1 MLWTIIFIFIVGYLA
16 IVLEHPLQINKT
28 AFALLTG
35 ILCWTIM
42 AVMEPEAWMFNL
54 PQYLEFAAHFQDP
67 QHEGFLGFV
76 AHQLGHHLAEIS
88 QILFFLLGAM
98 TIVELV
104 DAHHG
109 FRIVTDRITTQN
121 PRVLL
126 WVIAIL
132 TFFLSAILDN
142 LTTSIV
148 LVSVLRKIIKD
159 QELRKF
165 FAGVVIIAA
174 NAGGAWSP
182 IGDVTTTMLWIGGQI
197 TTPGVIKNVFV
208 PSVINMIVPLAV
220 ITFMIKDKLIG
231 DNTPP
236 VEDKI
241 KGREIIFFSGIVGLV
256 SVPIFKTYTH
266 LPPYMGMLLALGTIW
281 LISEIVHKRTD
292 HQERHKYT
300 AAHALSRIDTSSV
313 LFFLGILLAVSSLQT
328 LGILTQA
335 AGWLTD
341 SVGDMGVIA
350 LLIGAASAVIDNVP
364 VVAASM
370 GMYTLTDFPA
380 DHEFWHFLTY
390 ASGTG
395 GSMLIIGSAAGVA
408 VMGME
413 KIDFIWYL
421 KKISWLALLGYVAGA
436 LWFFIV

>member
-1 MLWTIIFIFIVGYLA
+1 MLWSIIFIFIVGYLA

-35 ILCWTIM
+35 ILCWAAM
-42 AVMEPEAWMFNL
+42 AVMTPEPWMFEL
-54 PQYLEFAAHFQDP
+54 PQYKVFIERHQDN
-67 QHEGFLGFV
+67 QHIGFIGFV
-76 AHQLGHHLAEIS
+76 SYYLEHHLGEIS

-126 WVIAIL
+126 WIIAIL

-159 QELRKF
+159 PDLRKF

-174 NAGGAWSP
+174 NSGGAWSP

-197 TTPGVIKNVFV
+197 TTPAVIKSVFI
-208 PSVINMIVPLAV
+208 PSVISMVVPLIF
-220 ITFMIKDKLIG
+220 ITFMIKDKLMG

-236 VEDKI
+236 EQDKI
-241 KGREIIFFSGIVGLV
+241 KGREIIFFSGIMGLL
-256 SVPIFKTYTH
+256 SVPVFKTYTH
-266 LPPYMGMLLALGTIW
+266 LPPYMGMLLALGAIW
-281 LISEIVHKRTD
+281 LISEVVHKRTD
-292 HQERHKYT
+292 HNERLRFT

-313 LFFLGILLAVSSLQT
+313 LFFLGILLAVSSLET
-328 LGILTQA
+328 LGVLAGA
-335 AGWLTD
+335 AGWLTTT
-341 SVGDMGVIA
+341 VGDMRVIA
-350 LLIGAASAVIDNVP
+350 LLIGAASAIVDNVP

-370 GMYTLTDFPA
+370 GMYSITDFPVD
-380 DHEFWHFLTY
+380 DHFWLFLTY

-408 VMGME
+408 VMGIE

-421 KKISWLALLGYVAGA
+421 KKISWLALIGYLAGA
-436 LWFFIV
+436 LWFFI